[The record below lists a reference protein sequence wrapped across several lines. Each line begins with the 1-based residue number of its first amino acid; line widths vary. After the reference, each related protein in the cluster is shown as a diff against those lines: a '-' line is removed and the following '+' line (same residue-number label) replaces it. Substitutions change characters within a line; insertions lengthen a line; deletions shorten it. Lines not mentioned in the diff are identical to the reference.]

1 MSRCMLTTSF
11 TELLISL
18 ATIFQMPPK
27 KSKTR
32 HSSASILGPACPLP
46 DIGSLYTGRDVL
58 AVIEKL
64 EKVFDIVVRQCP
76 IEHCSKSD
84 CNPAHCS
91 NGFHISCSCE
101 RDFKIPTM
109 ELRYLLDQREKVGQR
124 GGSMQMTKVDKAE
137 V

>member
-1 MSRCMLTTSF
+1 MTRIHDKSIQLRNSRLS
-11 TELLISL
+11 
-18 ATIFQMPPK
+18 AKAK
-27 KSKTR
+27 K
-32 HSSASILGPACPLP
+32 LF
-46 DIGSLYTGRDVL
+46 
-58 AVIEKL
+58 IEKL
-64 EKVFDIVVRQCP
+64 DKVFDIVVCQCP
-76 IEHCSKSD
+76 IELCSKSD